1 MSSCARPMIG
11 IVPLFDSKLESY
23 WMLPGYMKMIEKNGG
38 LPVMLPLSADA
49 GEIEEELARCDGF
62 LFPGGQDVEPGRYG
76 QERADAC
83 GEVCSERDCMEWAL
97 LGRVIERGIPFLGI
111 CRGLQLLNAYL
122 GGTLVQD
129 LGSQHPSGIE
139 HCSPHVAAVHRNRI
153 DPGTQMGR
161 IMGVAELPVNSLHH
175 QAVDRLADDLTCM
188 ALSEDGLVEG
198 VGLAEHP
205 FGLAVQWHPEL
216 SFGRSEPNNRLAA
229 SFVAA
234 CTER

>member
-1 MSSCARPMIG
+1 MSSCTRPMIG

-23 WMLPGYMKMIEKNGG
+23 WMLPGYMKMIEANGG

-49 GEIEEELARCDGF
+49 DEIEEELARCDGF
-62 LFPGGQDVEPGRYG
+62 LFSGGQDVEPDRYG
-76 QERADAC
+76 KERAEMC
-83 GEVCSERDCMEWAL
+83 GETCAGRDRMEWAL
-97 LGRVIERGIPFLGI
+97 LDRVIERGIPFLGI

-122 GGTLVQD
+122 GGTLIQD
-129 LGSQHPSGIE
+129 LDSERPSGIE

-153 DPGTQMGR
+153 DLSTEMGR
-161 IMGVAELPVNSLHH
+161 IMGVGELPVNSLHH
-175 QAVDRLADDLTCM
+175 QAVDRLAGDLTCM

-198 VGLAEHP
+198 AGLTDYP

-216 SFGRSEPNNRLAA
+216 SFGSSEPNNRLAA

-234 CTER
+234 CAEN